1 MRADDQQPRIEV
13 IFWGKSKRMH
23 PDEKAPWHPDV
34 DVLRQENAL
43 VDKTVS
49 VNLVNTKLKPVT
61 AFFYRNFHAKYCV
74 LFRNVSFK

>member
-23 PDEKAPWHPDV
+23 PDEKAAWHPDV

-49 VNLVNTKLKPVT
+49 VNLVNTKLKPVI
-61 AFFYRNFHAKYCV
+61 AFFYRDFYAKYCV
-74 LFRNVSFK
+74 LFRNVPFK